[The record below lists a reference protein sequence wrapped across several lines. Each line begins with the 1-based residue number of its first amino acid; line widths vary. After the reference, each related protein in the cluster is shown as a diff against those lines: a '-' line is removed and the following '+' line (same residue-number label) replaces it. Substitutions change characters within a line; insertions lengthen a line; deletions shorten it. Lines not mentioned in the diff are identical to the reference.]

1 MNQLQILVVVAGAL
15 CFAWLPTYA
24 AEFAD
29 SVVQKHGEEGGHH
42 DDHEEAEAR
51 VRVNHALAEQSGLK
65 VEEAHAQVITE
76 TLTSYGRLVADP
88 ERLAHVTGR
97 FSGQVRRVAVSLGD
111 TVKAG
116 DVLAVIE
123 SNESLQSYTL
133 VAPIAGTISQRNV
146 NVGELVNGQP
156 LFAIVNL
163 DTLWAELKI
172 FPGQRKD
179 VRIGQ
184 QARFAIEDKTY
195 DGKIM
200 HLLPSQ
206 NNAPYVIARV
216 AVDNRQGLLSP
227 GLLVT
232 AKIVV
237 DASEVP
243 LAVDRRAIQQFEN
256 EAVVFVQ
263 EGETYEPRPLELG
276 RSDERIAEVRSG
288 LQPGDRYVVENS
300 YLIKADLEKS
310 SASHE
315 H

>member
-1 MNQLQILVVVAGAL
+1 
-15 CFAWLPTYA
+15 
-24 AEFAD
+24 
-29 SVVQKHGEEGGHH
+29 
-42 DDHEEAEAR
+42 
-51 VRVNHALAEQSGLK
+51 
-65 VEEAHAQVITE
+65 
-76 TLTSYGRLVADP
+76 
-88 ERLAHVTGR
+88 
-97 FSGQVRRVAVSLGD
+97 
-111 TVKAG
+111 
-116 DVLAVIE
+116 
-123 SNESLQSYTL
+123 
-133 VAPIAGTISQRNV
+133 
-146 NVGELVNGQP
+146 VNGQP

-256 EAVVFVQ
+256 QAVVFVQ